1 MNSETI
7 KTIIA
12 LIALGVGVL
21 SIILLF
27 FIDVPDK
34 NRDLIN
40 IALGTVIGWG
50 GSVVSFYFGNIDK
63 TQRESSK

>member
-1 MNSETI
+1 VNSERT
-7 KTIIA
+7 KTVIA

-21 SIILLF
+21 SILGLF
-27 FIDVPDK
+27 FIDIPDK

-63 TQRESSK
+63 TQKEQQR

>member
-1 MNSETI
+1 MNSEKT

-12 LIALGVGVL
+12 FIALGIGVL
-21 SIILLF
+21 SIVGLF
-27 FIDVPDK
+27 FIDIPDK

-63 TQRESSK
+63 TQKDQNR

>member
-1 MNSETI
+1 VNSE
-7 KTIIA
+7 KTKTVIA
-12 LIALGVGVL
+12 FIALGIGVL
-21 SIILLF
+21 SIIGLF
-27 FIDVPDK
+27 FIDIPDK

-63 TQRESSK
+63 TQKDPQR